1 MSYFSRINSE
11 NGDRQTNERLEAD
24 ANTPG
29 LHIST
34 FIRQIAFDVLY
45 YTEFIILLVVGF
57 SAPIVKDGYLGHY
70 TTSFIW
76 VICSMTILSMIL
88 KFFYYNVLHIWSN
101 TIFTTTRIRSQPFEM
116 WGSSKSTQV
125 PYITSAGET
134 KSRFIEYVFISSNSW
149 FLGKLKTVK
158 TTIMILPSRL
168 LQLIETQG
176 KALGGGV
183 LDPLD
188 RAAGGNNYHCHRTF
202 LVYAFIQSGI
212 GTLEEWKE
220 WGRNLLHWRKTIAL
234 LCFFPLLIL
243 GILVPLIVISVLVL
257 ALVLSL
263 PLMILLVLY
272 NVFGNCR
279 NIVDRN
285 LVDNDE
291 FMDRDIEDLPPE
303 IDSIE
308 NLIFS
313 CDPKL
318 TLRKVQGDLAD
329 RETLDLSGKP
339 EMSVEELENI
349 TVLLLSLNPRRYK
362 MRELNLDDSRLTDE
376 KMQSLAPLIVRFHTV
391 KIGGKQDYGERGLQE
406 LRLYME
412 GIQGTVNDC
421 SEDEIVPLVKSEK
434 IMLRRLEIK
443 QSKSRIG
450 VTDLTWVNEEV
461 KGIENED
468 EKALMT
474 NELANMIPYLNTLIL
489 DGFLRES
496 VVKPVN
502 SMIGRNKENSLWQLW
517 QKLNF
522 VDHMEKLSLRDC
534 DINDRIIL
542 KCLTGISNIRTVDL
556 SGNPGITHIGWKGL
570 ADTLRL
576 RRQKKRLIS
585 LIYQQEGA
593 KNVIDDSSGQQL
605 SDMFQHL
612 HRIDLQRCTISDGAV
627 RHFIEALSDSDSS
640 SMDRVDLTDC
650 VYSASAIEE
659 FIDVNRR
666 RAAEVIVFKEPDE
679 SMNKM
684 GFCGCFRCC
693 CCKVQD
699 SS

>member
-1 MSYFSRINSE
+1 MLFRSHNE
-11 NGDRQTNERLEAD
+11 AGERQTDDRSEAD

-34 FIRQIAFDVLY
+34 FIRQVAFDVLY
-45 YTEFIILLVVGF
+45 GSELIVLLGFGF
-57 SAPIVKDGYLGHY
+57 SAQIVKDGYLGYY
-70 TTSFIW
+70 TTGFIW
-76 VICSMTILSMIL
+76 VICTMTILSMVL

-101 TIFTTTRIRSQPFEM
+101 TIFTTTRIRSQPFEL
-116 WGSSKSTQV
+116 WGDSKSTSV
-125 PYITSAGET
+125 PYNTSAGET

-158 TTIMILPSRL
+158 TTIMILPKRL

-176 KALGGGV
+176 KALNDGV

-188 RAAGGNNYHCHRTF
+188 RASG
-202 LVYAFIQSGI
+202 GI
-212 GTLEEWKE
+212 GTLDEWKE
-220 WGRNLLHWRKTIAL
+220 WGRNLLHWRKTVAL

-243 GILVPLIVISVLVL
+243 GVLVPLIVIIVLVL

-285 LVDNDE
+285 MVDNDE
-291 FMDRDIEDLPPE
+291 FTDRDIEDLPPE

-313 CDPKL
+313 CDPRM
-318 TLRKVQGDLAD
+318 TLRKVQLDLSD

-376 KMQSLAPLIVRFHTV
+376 KMRTLAPLIVRFHTV

-406 LRLYME
+406 LRMYME
-412 GIQGTVNDC
+412 GIHGTSTDY

-434 IMLRRLEIK
+434 IMLRRLDIK

-450 VTDLTWVNEEV
+450 VTDLAWVNEEV

-474 NELANMIPYLNTLIL
+474 NELANMIPYLNILIL

-496 VVKPVN
+496 VIKPVN
-502 SMIGRNKENSLWQLW
+502 AMTGRNKENQLWQLW

-534 DINDRIIL
+534 DITDRIIL
-542 KCLTGISNIRTVDL
+542 KCLTGISNIRVVDL
-556 SGNPGITHIGWKGL
+556 SGNSGITQVGWKGL

-576 RRQKKRLIS
+576 RRQKKRLVHM
-585 LIYQQEGA
+585 IYQQEGNS
-593 KNVIDDSSGQQL
+593 KFVIDDATGKQFA
-605 SDMFQHL
+605 DMFHFL
-612 HRIDLQRCTISDGAV
+612 HRLDLGRCTISDIAV
-627 RHFIEALSDSDSS
+627 RHFIEAFSDAESS
-640 SMDRVDLTDC
+640 AEVVRLDLTDC
-650 VYSASAIEE
+650 QFSQSAVEE
-659 FIDVNRR
+659 FQDVNRR
-666 RAAEVIVFKEPDE
+666 KAAEVVVFKELDE
-679 SMNKM
+679 PLYK
-684 GFCGCFRCC
+684 GTFCSCFRCC
-693 CCKVQD
+693 CCKKRD
-699 SS
+699 S

>member
-1 MSYFSRINSE
+1 M
-11 NGDRQTNERLEAD
+11 
-24 ANTPG
+24 TP
-29 LHIST
+29 
-34 FIRQIAFDVLY
+34 
-45 YTEFIILLVVGF
+45 
-57 SAPIVKDGYLGHY
+57 
-70 TTSFIW
+70 
-76 VICSMTILSMIL
+76 L
-88 KFFYYNVLHIWSN
+88 K
-101 TIFTTTRIRSQPFEM
+101 
-116 WGSSKSTQV
+116 
-125 PYITSAGET
+125 
-134 KSRFIEYVFISSNSW
+134 
-149 FLGKLKTVK
+149 
-158 TTIMILPSRL
+158 
-168 LQLIETQG
+168 
-176 KALGGGV
+176 
-183 LDPLD
+183 
-188 RAAGGNNYHCHRTF
+188 
-202 LVYAFIQSGI
+202 GI

-243 GILVPLIVISVLVL
+243 GILVPLIVIIVLVL

-406 LRLYME
+406 LRIYME
-412 GIQGTVNDC
+412 GIQGTVNEC

-474 NELANMIPYLNTLIL
+474 NELANMIPYLNTLVL

-576 RRQKKRLIS
+576 RRQKKRLIH

-640 SMDRVDLTDC
+640 SLDRVDLTDC
-650 VYSASAIEE
+650 IFSASATDE

-679 SMNKM
+679 SMTKI
-684 GFCGCFRCC
+684 GFCACFRCC

>member
-1 MSYFSRINSE
+1 M
-11 NGDRQTNERLEAD
+11 NGSDGERQTDERLECD
-24 ANTPG
+24 ANSPG

-34 FIRQIAFDVLY
+34 FIRQIAFDILYFSEFVVLLG
-45 YTEFIILLVVGF
+45 FGF
-57 SAPIVKDGYLGHY
+57 SAPIVKEGYLGNY
-70 TTSFIW
+70 TTNFIW
-76 VICSMTILSMIL
+76 VITTMTLLSMIL

-116 WGSSKSTQV
+116 WGSSKSSSV
-125 PYITSAGET
+125 PYITSVGET
-134 KSRFIEYVFISSNSW
+134 QSRFIEYVFVSSNSW
-149 FLGKLKTVK
+149 FLGNLKTVK

-168 LQLIETQG
+168 LQLIKTQG

-188 RAAGGNNYHCHRTF
+188 RAAGG
-202 LVYAFIQSGI
+202 I
-212 GTLEEWKE
+212 GTLDEWKV
-220 WGRNLLHWRKTIAL
+220 WGRNLLHWRKTVAL

-243 GILVPLIVISVLVL
+243 GILVPLVVVLVL
-257 ALVLSL
+257 ITALVLSL

-279 NIVDRN
+279 NVIDKT

-291 FMDRDIEDLPPE
+291 FADRDIEDLPPE

-313 CDPKL
+313 CDPKM
-318 TLRKVQGDLAD
+318 TLRKVQSDLAD
-329 RETLDLSGKP
+329 KETLDLGCKP

-376 KMQSLAPLIVRFHTV
+376 KMRSLAPLIVRFHTV

-406 LRLYME
+406 LRSYME
-412 GIQGTVNDC
+412 GIQGPVTNS

-474 NELANMIPYLNTLIL
+474 NELANMIPYLSTLIL

-502 SMIGRNKENSLWQLW
+502 SMIGRNKENSLWVFW
-517 QKLNF
+517 QKLNLM
-522 VDHMEKLSLRDC
+522 DHMEKLSLRDC

-542 KCLTGISNIRTVDL
+542 KCLTGISKIRTVDL
-556 SGNPGITHIGWKGL
+556 SGNSGITHVGWKAL

-576 RRQKKRLIS
+576 RQMKKRLTH
-585 LIYQQEGA
+585 LIYQGDGS
-593 KNVIDDSSGQQL
+593 KGFVIDEVTGQQF
-605 SDMFQHL
+605 SDMFCH
-612 HRIDLQRCTISDGAV
+612 LQRVDLGRCTVSDIAA
-627 RHFIEALSDSDSS
+627 RRFIEALGDSDSTL
-640 SMDRVDLTDC
+640 DRLDLTDC
-650 VYSASAIEE
+650 SFSQTAVDE
-659 FIDVNRR
+659 FIDINRR
-666 RAAEVIVFKEPDE
+666 KATDLVVFAELDE
-679 SMNKM
+679 RLNTRGLCS
-684 GFCGCFRCC
+684 CFRCC
-693 CCKVQD
+693 CCREHT
-699 SS
+699 S